1 MVPSDVPDVPS
12 HQLGVGGVGGAAH
25 LLELSLQLSDGVGFV
40 RQQLL

>member
-1 MVPSDVPDVPS
+1 MFLMFLHTSDSSLVV
-12 HQLGVGGVGGAAH
+12 VGGVGGAAH